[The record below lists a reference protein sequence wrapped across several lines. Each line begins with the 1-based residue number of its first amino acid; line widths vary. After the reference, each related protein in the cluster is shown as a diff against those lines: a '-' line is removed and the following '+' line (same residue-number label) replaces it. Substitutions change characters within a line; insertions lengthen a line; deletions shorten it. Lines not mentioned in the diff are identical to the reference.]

1 MLQCDQSGNT
11 QRLASQK
18 IRQNFH
24 HLFTVIAG
32 LHPLDF
38 QKIDVNQLGNLGI
51 LDVSAYIPKTT
62 TESLWIILTCDILQ
76 NSACVYIKKKI

>member
-11 QRLASQK
+11 QKLACQK

-24 HLFTVIAG
+24 LFTVVAG
-32 LHPLDF
+32 LHPRDF

-62 TESLWIILTCDILQ
+62 TESLWTILTCDILQ
-76 NSACVYIKKKI
+76 NTACVNIKNI